1 MRIKPDGSLDE
12 IWREPP
18 ARWAMTPEPK
28 AQEERMGRTRRKE
41 CAARSQRPVK
51 TPEQWREQLID
62 DLLRVYP
69 TLTRAEAAEHIDA
82 VLVF

>member
-28 AQEERMGRTRRKE
+28 AQEERMGRTRRKTV
-41 CAARSQRPVK
+41 CP
-51 TPEQWREQLID
+51 
-62 DLLRVYP
+62 
-69 TLTRAEAAEHIDA
+69 LTG
-82 VLVF
+82 